1 MDMSMVDLT
10 DLPEVQVGDELEV
23 FGAHHPVGELA
34 ALADTIPYE
43 LVCAVSRRVPRVYLQ
58 NGAEVERELLLRF

>member
-23 FGAHHPVGELA
+23 FGTRHPVGELA
-34 ALADTIPYE
+34 ALAGTIPYE
-43 LVCAVSRRVPRVYLQ
+43 LTCAVSRRVPRVYLQ

>member
-1 MDMSMVDLT
+1 MILADKIMTLRKKAGWSQ
-10 DLPEVQVGDELEV
+10 E
-23 FGAHHPVGELA
+23 ELA

-58 NGAEVERELLLRF
+58 NGSEVERELLLRF